1 MSDTID
7 NNQTGSTDVPV
18 EPVDPVDPGQPTH
31 TFVQSFSRANVVRLL
46 KAILAAL
53 PKGADTADLEAKM
66 ALLFPPQH
74 VMPDAPEDTSGYVS
88 IGWTKYY
95 DQTKEIDN
103 EILSNL
109 LETSNPGLTYFLGFD
124 GVDLYYNWIDTV
136 GDDLRTAISCNGSS
150 FERGKVTLAHV
161 IGGDSPKVV
170 FEVLEE
176 EPTILERM
184 ENVEYQTQ
192 DQETDLGNIDT
203 RTKVLESWKEE
214 MDTWKQ
220 DMEQRVSDL
229 ETGGAV
235 VNPNPEGPV
244 TGDDSGSGTAT
255 T

>member
-7 NNQTGSTDVPV
+7 NNQVDITEVPV
-18 EPVDPVDPGQPTH
+18 EPVDPGQPTQ
-31 TFVQSFSRANVVRLL
+31 TSVQSFSRANIVRLL

-66 ALLFPPQH
+66 TLLFPPQY
-74 VMPDAPEDTSGYVS
+74 VMPDAPEDISGYVS
-88 IGWTKYY
+88 IGSTKYY
-95 DQTKEIDN
+95 DRTKEIDN

-109 LETSNPGLTYFLGFD
+109 LETSNPGLTYCLAFD

-150 FERGKVTLAHV
+150 FEYGKVTLAHV

-170 FEVLEE
+170 FEVLGE
-176 EPTILERM
+176 EPTILARM
-184 ENVEYQTQ
+184 ENVENQTQ
-192 DQETDLGNIDT
+192 DQETDLETIDT

-229 ETGGAV
+229 ETGGEV
-235 VNPNPEGPV
+235 VKPEDPV